1 MKRILAFYWPL
12 FVLLAVAATFA
23 GYSWYLEEPA
33 CSRVAGVNVALLG
46 LAVFCFVL
54 PAIVAVASAYGAWV
68 GLLAL
73 RAGRF
78 PPAGIPGLER
88 KKIRYGSQAKALS
101 VVALLSPV
109 LAVVILWLGIA
120 SFDAIAGERS
130 VGEMQERIE
139 SECR

>member
-1 MKRILAFYWPL
+1 MKRILTFYWPL
-12 FVLLAVAATFA
+12 LVLLAVAATFA

-33 CSRVAGVNVALLG
+33 CSRIAGVNVALLG

-54 PAIVAVASAYGAWV
+54 PAIAAVMSAYGARI
-68 GLLAL
+68 GFLAL

-88 KKIRYGSQAKALS
+88 KKVRYGNQATALS
-101 VVALLSPV
+101 MVALLSPA
-109 LAVVILWLGIA
+109 LAGVILWLGIA

-130 VGEMQERIE
+130 IGEMQETIE
-139 SECR
+139 SECW